1 MSQCATKQ
9 EVQEIVDTAVD
20 RAVVDLSEIITQFA
34 QQADKRFNKLEA
46 DVADLRSSH
55 ERLLDFIDGL
65 VRRWPARTAPSF
77 GRMV

>member
-1 MSQCATKQ
+1 MSQYATKQ